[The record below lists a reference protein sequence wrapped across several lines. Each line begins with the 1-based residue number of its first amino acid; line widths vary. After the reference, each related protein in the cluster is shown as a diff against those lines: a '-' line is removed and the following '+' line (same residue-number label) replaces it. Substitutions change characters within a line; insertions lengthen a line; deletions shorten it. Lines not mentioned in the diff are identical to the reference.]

1 MRVITFDSKN
11 AGNLKTVNIV
21 TSLPAGGQTK
31 TALQQTASVASANL
45 NEFPT
50 MMAAGSVVA
59 GLPTVFI
66 SGYTAPN

>member
-1 MRVITFDSKN
+1 MRVITYNAKN

-21 TSLPAGGQTK
+21 TSLPAGGQVK
-31 TALQQTASVASANL
+31 TATQQTSAVVSANP

-50 MMAAGSVVA
+50 YMDSGGTVA

-66 SGYTAPN
+66 SGYSAPN